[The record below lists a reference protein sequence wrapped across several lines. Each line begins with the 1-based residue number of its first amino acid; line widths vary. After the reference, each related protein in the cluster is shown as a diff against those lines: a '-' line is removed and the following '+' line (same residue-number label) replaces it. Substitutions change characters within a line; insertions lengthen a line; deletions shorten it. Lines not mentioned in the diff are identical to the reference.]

1 MYVDE
6 NGHEGIAVLILLG
19 LAFLATYAASLSVK
33 NDYSDSIF
41 GITNLIEEKVN
52 EALNT
57 IKTNIEIFALGLKYK
72 RIYDSNE
79 RHHIVAK
86 RALRAY
92 PARKILEMSNIDI
105 GDERNLVD
113 VKKGYHRVMH
123 TNAYYLLLN
132 TSMIIA
138 YSVNGS
144 KGVEDVLEFYKRILG
159 GLTY

>member
-19 LAFLATYAASLSVK
+19 LAFLATYAATLSVK
-33 NDYSDSIF
+33 NDYSDSIS
-41 GITNLIEEKVN
+41 GITNLIEEKVS

-57 IKTNIEIFALGLKYK
+57 IKTNIEIFAIGLKCK

-86 RALRAY
+86 GALRAY

-105 GDERNLVD
+105 NDERNLVD

-144 KGVEDVLEFYKRILG
+144 KGVYDVLEFYQEILG

>member
-19 LAFLATYAASLSVK
+19 LAFLATYAATLSVK
-33 NDYSDSIF
+33 NDYSDSIS
-41 GITNLIEEKVN
+41 GITNLIEEKVS

-86 RALRAY
+86 GALRAY

-105 GDERNLVD
+105 NDYRNLVD

-123 TNAYYLLLN
+123 TNTYYLLLN

-144 KGVEDVLEFYKRILG
+144 KGVDDVLKIYKRILG